1 MVFWHYSCGLLPD
14 AEKTGAV
21 SMVAVKLIKIRN
33 RVSAHKLWH
42 AAIWQLERAW
52 LIQYSARGWCL
63 AGVTG

>member
-33 RVSAHKLWH
+33 RISANTLWH
-42 AAIWQLERAW
+42 SAIWQLEIAW